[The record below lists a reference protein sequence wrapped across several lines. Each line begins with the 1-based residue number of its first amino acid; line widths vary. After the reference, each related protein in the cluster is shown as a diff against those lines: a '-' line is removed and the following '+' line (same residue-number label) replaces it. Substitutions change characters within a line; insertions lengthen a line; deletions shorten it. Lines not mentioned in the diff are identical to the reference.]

1 MFTLIVRSV
10 LTLSLVVLLMLT
22 FLVLGNIYTYSR
34 LTHEKPIAQLTFT
47 PVNVQEFAASL
58 RLGDFC
64 EQENYKIYGDE
75 FRLDAQFLKWKSWAT
90 LFGFNAMYRIERL
103 SGRYA
108 NIEDENTKIHIAHE
122 LKSSSTL
129 NLSQYADRYNT
140 KLLPVDTVYGSS
152 AYKKMKPGVLFT
164 LFRTQSGIL
173 IREQDLTTA
182 TEQSN
187 CVSGQSLWKDT
198 IVMLDQK
205 ITSLVH
211 TIRLRP

>member
-1 MFTLIVRSV
+1 MFKLIVRSG
-10 LTLSLVVLLMLT
+10 LTISFLALLVLT

-34 LTHEKPIAQLTFT
+34 LTNEKPIAQLTFT
-47 PVNVQEFAASL
+47 PVNVQEFGASL

-64 EQENYKIYGDE
+64 EQKKYKIYGDE

-90 LFGFNAMYRIERL
+90 LFGLNAMYRIERL

-129 NLSQYADRYNT
+129 NLSQYADRYNNIF
-140 KLLPVDTVYGSS
+140 LPVDTVYGSS
-152 AYKKMKPGVLFT
+152 AYKKMKSGVLFT

-173 IREQDLTTA
+173 IREQDLTIA
-182 TEQSN
+182 TEQRD

-198 IVMLDQK
+198 IVTLDQK
-205 ITSLVH
+205 LTSLVH
-211 TIRLRP
+211 KISL